1 MSESL
6 NHFPGPWTVHK
17 DSRGRG
23 YEIYGKH
30 PNGFPAEVC
39 RINNRRRGAHR
50 GESVQWIEERTTP
63 ANVALIVAAPDLLSV
78 CKQLIAWNDGCDG
91 DRVTHENI
99 AVVQLQII
107 QAARAAIA
115 KAAGSDPDI
124 SPSWPEPKQAEFV
137 ADKAE
142 AGAKD

>member
-91 DRVTHENI
+91 DRV
-99 AVVQLQII
+99 
-107 QAARAAIA
+107 AIA